1 MLLYS
6 LRIAWQNIVR
16 HPGFYAI
23 NMAGL
28 AIGLAACIII
38 SHYVF
43 FHKSFDTFQ
52 PYSERTYRLNYART
66 TQNGEYIRFA
76 SATPIIGRILSEQL
90 PQIELLGMAYKI
102 ESMFLYNDNYNHD
115 HGFFSA
121 ETSMIELLG
130 LEIVHGQAANAL
142 DRPEQIIISES
153 LAKNFFRDEDP
164 IGQLLYL
171 SEGINYEV
179 SAVFKDIP
187 RNSHFKADG
196 FLSMEVMRNAYPS
209 AFESGH
215 FMSGFYN
222 YLRLAEGVDPAGI
235 NAMIREIIDEVYE
248 QELQQHKFEM
258 EILLQP
264 VEEIHLYSNYHHEIS
279 SNGSYTAI
287 RMLGI
292 IAWFILIIAWAN
304 YFNLSSIKI
313 LKRTR
318 ETAIR
323 QVNGASPLQIRV
335 LYMGES
341 AIVSLMAIVMALII
355 AEVSASQFSAFANV
369 PPISPVWQHSWIFL
383 ICAIVFLI
391 GTITALIHS
400 SVSLS
405 TESLVREIKGIAY
418 SVKGRGVARKVML
431 TVQFALALGL
441 ILSSLTIYRQY
452 HYISNHEKGFRSDGI
467 LVMKLPLINDSLSL
481 MAYQSFRNEL
491 TSIPAVQQFGFSTVV
506 PGNHVDHNIGGL
518 RLEGQDEDE
527 SRNLRLLYTEAS
539 YFDVYGIPLLAGEMF
554 SGISSID
561 SAKVILNETSV
572 RNFGLSSPAEAVGKR
587 IFRGPFTFH
596 IIGVVADIHQVSPK
610 MVLEPLIYMA
620 AGHHNG
626 FISLHLTGG
635 SASETLNR
643 LEDIYISY
651 FPRLPLHTFWMEEH
665 YRAGNDD
672 ERSFGMVFGMF
683 SGLALLITLLGI
695 MSVAAYTAR
704 QRQKEIAI
712 RKTLGASPGRIF
724 RMLFGNYLIL
734 ILIASVLIFP
744 VSYLWLDHWLGQFHT
759 RVNINAISLFMPL
772 LLVIATTF
780 FTVWIQ
786 SMQVLRVNPSEVL
799 KE

>member
-1 MLLYS
+1 MVRYNF
-6 LRIAWQNIVR
+6 RIAWRSIGKN
-16 HPGFYAI
+16 PFFYAI
-23 NMAGL
+23 NIFGL
-28 AIGLAACIII
+28 AIGLAACLMIT
-38 SHYVF
+38 HYVLY
-43 FHKSFDTFQ
+43 HKSFDTYQ
-52 PYSERTYRLNYART
+52 PHSERTYRLNYART
-66 TQNGEYIRFA
+66 TQDGDYIRFA

-115 HGFFSA
+115 YGFFSA
-121 ETSMIELLG
+121 ETEMIDLLG

-187 RNSHFKADG
+187 PNSHFAADG
-196 FLSMEVMRNAYPS
+196 FLSMEVMRNAFPA

-215 FMSGFYN
+215 FMSAFYN
-222 YLRLAEGVDPAGI
+222 YLRLEEGVDPADI
-235 NAMIREIIDEVYE
+235 NAMIQEIIDEVYAHDLE
-248 QELQQHKFEM
+248 QRQFHMQIELQPIQD
-258 EILLQP
+258 
-264 VEEIHLYSNYHHEIS
+264 IHLHSNYHHEIKN
-279 SNGSYTAI
+279 NGSHTAI
-287 RMLGI
+287 RMLSI

-313 LKRTR
+313 IKRTR

-323 QVNGASPLQIRV
+323 QVNGATPLQIRV
-335 LYMGES
+335 LYMIES
-341 AIVSLMAIVMALII
+341 ALVTLMAIVLALII
-355 AEVSASQFSAFANV
+355 AEISAPHFSEFANV
-369 PPISPVWQHSWIFL
+369 PLVSPVWQHSWIYA
-383 ICAIVFLI
+383 ICAAVFFI
-391 GTITALIHS
+391 GTITALIQS

-405 TESLVREIKGIAY
+405 TENLVCEIKGIAY

-441 ILSSLTIYRQY
+441 ILSSITIFRQY
-452 HYISNHEKGFRSDGI
+452 HYISNHEKGFRSEDI
-467 LVMKLPLINDSLSL
+467 LVMKLPLMNDSLSQI
-481 MAYQSFRNEL
+481 AYQSFRNEL
-491 TSIPAVQQFGFSTVV
+491 AAIPAVKQFGFSTVV
-506 PGNHVDHNIGGL
+506 PGNHVEHNIGGL

-527 SRNLRLLYTEAS
+527 SRNLRLLYAEAS
-539 YFDVYGIPLLAGEMF
+539 YFDVYDIPLLAGELF
-554 SGISSID
+554 SGISAID

-572 RNFGLSSPAEAVGKR
+572 RNFGLASPEEAIGKR

-596 IIGVVADIHQVSPK
+596 VIGVVADIHHVSPK

-620 AGHHNG
+620 PGHNNG
-626 FISLHLTGG
+626 FVSFHLAGG
-635 SASETLNR
+635 KPYETLNR
-643 LEDIYISY
+643 LQDIYVSY
-651 FPRLPLHTFWMEEH
+651 FPRLPLHTFWMEDH

-672 ERSFGMVFGMF
+672 ERSFGIVFTMF

-724 RMLFGNYLIL
+724 RMLFGNYLVL

-744 VSYLWLDHWLGQFHT
+744 LGYVWLDHWLGQFHT
-759 RVNINAISLFMPL
+759 RININAISLFMPL
-772 LLVIATTF
+772 LLVIATTI

-786 SMQVLRVNPSEVL
+786 SLQTIRINPAKVL